1 MSNSAVSK
9 RGRPGYDQETVL
21 RIAVAAFNQH
31 GYEATSMGLLAERL
45 GVSKSAIYHHVD
57 SKEALLELALDQ
69 ALDGLEAILSEPGAS
84 SGAPEIRLEYVLRGT
99 VAVLV
104 DQLPYVTL
112 LLRLRGNTAMERG
125 ALLRRRDFDKEI
137 AALVEAAQVQGALRS
152 DLDARTAERL
162 LFGTINSIVEWYRPG
177 GPLTATHLADQIVAM
192 VFDGLR
198 A

>member
-1 MSNSAVSK
+1 MSTATGSK

-21 RIAVAAFNQH
+21 RIAVEAFNQH

-69 ALDGLEAILSEPGAS
+69 ALGGLEAILSEPGAS
-84 SGAPEIRLEYVLRGT
+84 SGAPEGRLEYVLRGT

-104 DQLPYVTL
+104 DRLPYVTL

-125 ALLRRRDFDKEI
+125 ALRRRRDFDKEI
-137 AALVEAAQVQGALRS
+137 AALVAAAQADGALRS
-152 DLDARTAERL
+152 DVDARTAERL

-177 GPLTATHLADQIVAM
+177 GPLTAAELADQIISM

-198 A
+198 S